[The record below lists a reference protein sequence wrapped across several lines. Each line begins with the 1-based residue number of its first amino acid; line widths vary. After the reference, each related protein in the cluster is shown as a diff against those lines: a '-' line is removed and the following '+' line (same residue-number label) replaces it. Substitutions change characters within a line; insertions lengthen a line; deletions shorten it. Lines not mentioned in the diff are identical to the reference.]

1 MYSLSVDADLILLDE
16 PFTNLLEREEDLLTE
31 MIVRA
36 TTEFNKSVVI
46 ATHNVKWIEE
56 HAYDLMIISR
66 GVTLANGT
74 VGFYVRHEFRDFR
87 LKY

>member
-1 MYSLSVDADLILLDE
+1 MNADLILLDE
-16 PFTNLLEREEDLLTE
+16 PFTNLSRREEEILTE
-31 MIVRA
+31 MIMRA
-36 TTEFNKSVVI
+36 TNEFNKSVVV

-56 HAYDLMIISR
+56 YAYDLMIISR

>member
-1 MYSLSVDADLILLDE
+1 M
-16 PFTNLLEREEDLLTE
+16 
-31 MIVRA
+31 RA
-36 TTEFNKSVVI
+36 TSEFNKSVVI
-46 ATHNVKWIEE
+46 ATHNVKWIDE
-56 HAYDLMIISR
+56 HSYDLMIISR